1 MGIEK
6 EKIAEE
12 VKMYREMY
20 KEHILD
26 LYKNPSNY
34 GELADFTHQFRGY
47 NSLCGDDFKIWVHV
61 KNGKI
66 NDVGFTGS
74 GCAISTAAA
83 SMVSDKII
91 GMDLRDIKIMNQDD
105 VLELLQIPVSSG
117 RIKCAVLFLKSVQE
131 NVCHDGTRN

>member
-34 GELADFTHQFRGY
+34 GELADFTHHFRSY
-47 NSLCGDDFKIWVHV
+47 NSLCGDDFKIWVDV
-61 KNGKI
+61 KDNKI
-66 NDVGFTGS
+66 KDVSFTGS
-74 GCAISTAAA
+74 GCAISTAAS

-91 GMDLRDIKIMNQDD
+91 GMNIWDVSRMNQED
-105 VLELLQIPVSSG
+105 VLELLHIPVSSG
-117 RIKCAVLFLKSVQE
+117 RMKCAVLFLKSVQE
-131 NVCHDGTRN
+131 NVLKDDN